1 MWHCRR
7 RCRIWPRS
15 SSSTTTPPSTARP
28 RSASACSS
36 GGRRRSTRLHVDAQ
50 CVMTPER
57 KAIAF
62 WLAVGTA
69 GFSLVPWYALEGSLF
84 STDWIRGYAGKEAAP
99 ALVQGL
105 RHGRIWLLPLG
116 SLLLAGLALLSPRFE
131 RALRA
136 RGLLALGAAG
146 FLYLLLEGFA
156 IGPRGWSF
164 TTLGAALGPLAGG
177 QDGMGLGALLVAA
190 AFAMLFALGLAERGL
205 FAGDGFIAACVVAIA
220 VLTATFIFFPVLRIL
235 SSALRDSLGGWS
247 ASAFFGRLLTAKVWG
262 LG

>member
-1 MWHCRR
+1 
-7 RCRIWPRS
+7 
-15 SSSTTTPPSTARP
+15 
-28 RSASACSS
+28 
-36 GGRRRSTRLHVDAQ
+36 
-50 CVMTPER
+50 MTPER

-62 WLAVGTA
+62 WLAVGTV

-84 STDWIRGYAGKEAAP
+84 STDWIRDYAGKEP

-116 SLLLAGLALLSPRFE
+116 SLLLAGLALLSLRFE

-164 TTLGAALGPLAGG
+164 ATLGAALGPLAGG
-177 QDGMGLGALLVAA
+177 QDGMGLGALLVVG

-205 FAGDGFIAACVVAIA
+205 FAG
-220 VLTATFIFFPVLRIL
+220 
-235 SSALRDSLGGWS
+235 
-247 ASAFFGRLLTAKVWG
+247 
-262 LG
+262 